1 MVTLPDFAPSTACLG
16 TCFQLLVSP
25 KLVIGSENSFVA
37 YVAKFGVAAV
47 GWLVSVSEGR
57 ERKYTV

>member
-16 TCFQLLVSP
+16 TCFQLLFSP
-25 KLVIGSENSFVA
+25 KLVIGSENSFIA

-47 GWLVSVSEGR
+47 G
-57 ERKYTV
+57 